1 MKPFELIY
9 LCCEPGLPAL
19 YPRVR
24 KTLLNLSRG
33 AKAQAH
39 VLDIGGRKSHYTIG
53 IPAKVTI
60 SELERQSNVQRK
72 LNLGMTEEISSQ
84 IQRRRSNID
93 RVMIDDMTRSSLASN
108 SFDYAIAVEV
118 LEHVEDDAAFVR
130 EVRRVLKPNGIF
142 IITTPNGDFVSNTN
156 PDHKR
161 HYRAASLKT
170 LLRKEFDYV
179 DVQYAIPSGK
189 FYDVSLQ
196 SWSFRRPFRTM
207 LAVAGGILNSIED
220 RLTKPTLDGSGMQE
234 LIATAR
240 RSV

>member
-161 HYRAASLKT
+161 HYRAESLKT
-170 LLRKEFDYV
+170 LLRREFDYV

-196 SWSFRRPFRTM
+196 SWSLRRPLRTM
-207 LAVAGGILNSIED
+207 VAAFGGLLNSIED
-220 RLTKPTLDGSGMQE
+220 RWTKPALDGLGMQE

>member
-1 MKPFELIY
+1 MKPFEFFY

-24 KTLLNLSRG
+24 KTLLNFSPR
-33 AKAQAH
+33 ARVQVH

-60 SELERQSNVQRK
+60 TELERQSNVQRK
-72 LNLGMTEEISSQ
+72 LHLGMTEEISTQ

-93 RVMIDDMTRSSLASN
+93 HVVIDDMTRSSLASN
-108 SFDYAIAVEV
+108 TFDYAIAVEV
-118 LEHVEDDAAFVR
+118 LEHVEDDAAFIR
-130 EVRRVLKPNGIF
+130 EVRRVLKPNGVF
-142 IITTPNGDFVSNTN
+142 IMTTPNGDFISNTN

-161 HYRAASLKT
+161 HYRAADLKN
-170 LLRKEFDYV
+170 LLQREFDCV

-189 FYDVSLQ
+189 FYQLSLQ
-196 SWSFRRPFRTM
+196 SWSLRQPLRTA
-207 LAVAGGILNSIED
+207 LAVIGGILNSIED
-220 RLTKPTLDGSGMQE
+220 RWAKPALDGSGMQE
-234 LIATAR
+234 LIATAH